1 MACPPAAGGR
11 GPSSWVSH
19 NGVDGGWSAQE
30 KEKTQ
35 SEWLARSGGCAI
47 RLMVARREARLHQ
60 AKPAGVLELNAVHVA
75 KKIDDGLRT
84 GEQREIARDDDA
96 LETG

>member
-1 MACPPAAGGR
+1 
-11 GPSSWVSH
+11 
-19 NGVDGGWSAQE
+19 
-30 KEKTQ
+30 
-35 SEWLARSGGCAI
+35 
-47 RLMVARREARLHQ
+47 MVARREARLHQ

-96 LETG
+96 LETVVYKSQQAGEPLVESFDRPSSPA